1 MAPAS
6 GNIGVYKKRSRA
18 WLPLSRELF
27 ARLIRPRS
35 IERRLLL
42 WLLIITLVPSLTVL
56 AVASWVG
63 GEAADLLG
71 ATGSWTGVAETGR
84 ALIERTEADPDA
96 DPRLREAA
104 RRHREQLTTSLTQAS
119 RWEFIGRRVQA
130 SVPFF
135 YLGLAV
141 MVAAIAVFAAR
152 RMSRSVSR
160 PIRELVEWTG
170 MLARDEPLPAP
181 AAREAGE
188 VKELQSLR
196 IALRNASQEIRAA
209 RERALEAERTRSWG
223 EMARRVAHEMKN
235 PLTPLR
241 FASHRLERVAAE
253 RPDLAEPIAVI
264 AEETARLDELAAR
277 FAMLGRP
284 AEGPRAAIDVAEL
297 LERLLATDIPEGVEA
312 RLSVE
317 SANPYVFADYY
328 ALVQAFRNLV
338 RNAAEARSGEGHAV
352 LEIDVVDEAEW
363 LVIRIA
369 DNGRGFGDVALEHV
383 FEPDYTSK
391 AHGTGLGLA
400 IVRQTVRA
408 HDGDIQAFER
418 PQGGAEF
425 AIRLPRMQKEDVV
438 A

>member
-1 MAPAS
+1 M
-6 GNIGVYKKRSRA
+6 
-18 WLPLSRELF
+18 F

-71 ATGSWTGVAETGR
+71 ASGSWTGVAESGR
-84 ALIERTEADPDA
+84 DLIERVDQDPEADPQ
-96 DPRLREAA
+96 LREAA
-104 RRHREQLTTSLTQAS
+104 RNHREQLSSSLTQAS
-119 RWEFIGRRVQA
+119 RWEFIGQRMRS

-135 YLGLAV
+135 YLGLAI
-141 MVAAIAVFAAR
+141 MVAAIAIFAAR
-152 RMSRSVSR
+152 RMARSVSR
-160 PIRELVEWTG
+160 PIRELVDWTG
-170 MLARDEPLPAP
+170 MLAREEPLPEP
-181 AAREAGE
+181 LRREAGE
-188 VKELQSLR
+188 VKELQALR
-196 IALRNASQEIRAA
+196 GALRNASQEISVARA
-209 RERALEAERTRSWG
+209 RALEAERTRSWG

-241 FASHRLERVAAE
+241 FASVRLDAVAVE

-264 AEETARLDELAAR
+264 ADETKRLEELAAR

-284 AEGPRAAIDVAEL
+284 AEGPRAAIDVADL
-297 LERLLATDIPEGVEA
+297 LQRLVATDVPDDMEA
-312 RLSVE
+312 AFDVTARH
-317 SANPYVFADYY
+317 PYVLADYY

-338 RNAAEARSGEGHAV
+338 RNAVEARADEGKAR
-352 LEIDVVDEAEW
+352 LEIGVADDEDWVIIVV
-363 LVIRIA
+363 A
-369 DNGRGFGDVALEHV
+369 DHGHGFGPVIPEQV

-408 HDGDIQAFER
+408 HGGDISAR
-418 PQGGAEF
+418 ARAGGGAEF
-425 AIRLPRMQKEDVV
+425 VIRLPRMVEEDV
-438 A
+438 AL